1 MRFDSTMPIREGR
14 INEIF
19 LVGKP
24 RFKKDTPPEVK
35 RALETR
41 GPEKTGRLFAYVEEY
56 FDGDPT
62 KPERKFLRD
71 LRGEIALELG
81 FVKPDDQKRLKVFPV
96 VGTELDRRGADFFF
110 SIYIP
115 GAEKTA
121 RIIGDVTNAPEH
133 EKLKRGKGLMEKVI
147 IYDDIAEAEIKG
159 KEEYQKTLQKYAGEF
174 VEMAREKSG
183 AQSANQ
189 RTETSAEKAA

>member
-1 MRFDSTMPIREGR
+1 MPIGEGR

-41 GPEKTGRLFAYVEEY
+41 GPEKTGRLFDYVEEY
-56 FDGDPT
+56 FDGDPI

-71 LRGEIALELG
+71 LRGEVALRLG

-110 SIYIP
+110 SIHIP

-133 EKLKRGKGLMEKVI
+133 EKLKRGEGLTEKVI
-147 IYDDIAEAEIKG
+147 IYGDIADAEVKG
-159 KEEYQKTLQKYAGEF
+159 KEEYQKTLQKYAREF
-174 VEMAREKSG
+174 VEIAKAE
-183 AQSANQ
+183 AEN
-189 RTETSAEKAA
+189 EKAA